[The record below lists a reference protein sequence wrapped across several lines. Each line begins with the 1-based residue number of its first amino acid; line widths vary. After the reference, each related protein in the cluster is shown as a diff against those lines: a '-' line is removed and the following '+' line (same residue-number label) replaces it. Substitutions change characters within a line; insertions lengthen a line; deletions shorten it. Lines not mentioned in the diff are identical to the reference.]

1 MPAPSAQ
8 APAWLTHPPGG
19 ELLPLVL
26 AAGAATFGAHSIADL
41 DDEQKGYALIGVGV
55 AICAVVY
62 GLRAACGSTRTGF
75 CLLATG

>member
-1 MPAPSAQ
+1 MAATAPV
-8 APAWLTHPPGG
+8 PPWLTSPPGG

-26 AAGAATFGAHSIADL
+26 AAGAATFGAHAIADM

-62 GLRAACGSTRTGF
+62 GLRAACGKARTGF
-75 CLLATG
+75 CLLGSG